1 MLAIFLEYLCIFMN
15 VFESQIGL
23 RYFRVQE
30 WCQWSVMKA
39 LLLCIHFLNYFL
51 KITTTFLCSCNLLFD
66 ICQVSIINPVNMY
79 ISFTRKCFVLLKRL
93 LFYLIIFH
101 VFITLG
107 KTLLYYVVKGDFA
120 VKKSLSYYVVK
131 HTLDQTALFC

>member
-1 MLAIFLEYLCIFMN
+1 
-15 VFESQIGL
+15 
-23 RYFRVQE
+23 
-30 WCQWSVMKA
+30 
-39 LLLCIHFLNYFL
+39 
-51 KITTTFLCSCNLLFD
+51 
-66 ICQVSIINPVNMY
+66 MY
-79 ISFTRKCFVLLKRL
+79 ISFTRKCFVLLIRL

-107 KTLLYYVVKGDFA
+107 NTLLYYVVKGDFA